1 MSLTNAVSLFLHEIA
16 SNFRGAL
23 AQYGDIIG
31 RKNIFGKGGSRE
43 RGESM
48 LVLRYAFSLKFHVFI
63 DLGGGKRTR
72 SGKTA
77 PSWPGMVSTAAQLVS
92 GHSPILMR

>member
-31 RKNIFGKGGSRE
+31 LKKKIGKGGSRE
-43 RGESM
+43 RGGRCWFYDM
-48 LVLRYAFSLKFHVFI
+48 LFV
-63 DLGGGKRTR
+63 
-72 SGKTA
+72 
-77 PSWPGMVSTAAQLVS
+77 
-92 GHSPILMR
+92 

>member
-31 RKNIFGKGGSRE
+31 LKKKIGKGGSRE
-43 RGESM
+43 RGGDVGFTICFLSK
-48 LVLRYAFSLKFHVFI
+48 VSCFS
-63 DLGGGKRTR
+63 
-72 SGKTA
+72 
-77 PSWPGMVSTAAQLVS
+77 
-92 GHSPILMR
+92 